1 MINKIINL
9 HCTQLTHQ
17 LSFRNKNLSGA
28 SYRRQVVY
36 LRPQTPQGELVA
48 KPGTLLLISLI
59 SICKSDI
66 KDVHGNVSNP
76 FFEKNVR
83 REKHHRKVGKC
94 RNSIPY
100 INHFI
105 QVNNANWLDRAVAN
119 DLTKHYRDVRMCAM
133 ASQITILT
141 IVYWT
146 GYSDADQRKHQ
157 SSASLAF
164 VRGIHRRPVNSWSTK
179 GQ

>member
-36 LRPQTPQGELVA
+36 LGPQTPQGELVA